1 MNKTGDAATWY
12 RDAVI
17 YQLHVKSFRDAD
29 GDGVGDFQG
38 LAEKLDYLQ
47 NLGVTALWL
56 LPFCPS
62 PLKDDGYDIS
72 DYRGIHPSYGT
83 LAQFKNFLKN
93 AHRRGLKVI
102 TELVVNHTSDQHP
115 WFQRARRARPGSVHR
130 DFYVWSDSPERY
142 SDARIIFQD
151 FEPSNW
157 TWDPLAGSYY
167 WHRFYSHQPDLNFDN
182 PRVREAILRVLDFWF
197 GLGVDGLRLD
207 AVPYLFERDNTNCEN
222 LPQTHDFLKK
232 LRHHVDARFEN
243 RMILGEANQW
253 PEDAAAYFGEGDE
266 CHMAFHFPLMP
277 RLFMALHMEDRFPV
291 VDILDQTPAI
301 PDTCQWAVFLRNH
314 DELTLEMVTDEER
327 DYMYRVYAREPRMRI
342 NLGIRRRLAPLLGN
356 HRRRME
362 LMNGLLLS
370 LPGTPVIY
378 YGDEIGMGDNVFL
391 GDRDG
396 VRTPMQWS
404 PDRNAGFS
412 SANPQT
418 LFLPVIIDPE
428 YHYEVVNVESRLN
441 NRYSFLWWMKRIIA
455 LRRRF
460 QAFGRG
466 DMQFLEP
473 RNRHILAFVRGLE
486 NEKIL
491 VAANLSRFTQYVE
504 LDLSHYQGSVPVE
517 IFGGTE
523 FPEIT
528 ANPYAFTMGP
538 HSFYWF
544 SLTGASGREAIV
556 VGEADDTPVLDVAG
570 SWKTL
575 LEGASGDDF
584 FAILARYLPGCRW
597 FGGKARVIKFARIA
611 ETFPMTGK
619 DFQGVLTFVDVFY
632 MTGENERYVVPLGYA
647 SGEKARQILEDRGA
661 AVIARLKGK
670 VPGDQVV
677 YEASSDADFFRWLLK
692 LVLQRGRRRGG
703 SGTLTGL
710 PLGISNGEKNLD
722 NFPEPSLMGVEQ
734 SNTSA
739 VFGDRFVLKLVRKV
753 EDGVNPELEIGRFL
767 TGKHFGNT
775 PPVKGAVEYREGKRV
790 PVTIGV
796 LHGFVPNLGDAW
808 QHAMDHLGRYYE
820 NILAERPEKPGPM
833 DISYE
838 KAAFSPEAETFVG
851 EYLDS
856 AKLIGLRTAELHK
869 MLASDNTARDFAP
882 EPFSILYQRALY
894 QSLRTLIVQTL
905 KLLRER
911 RAGFSPPL
919 SEGVENVIAAEKK
932 LLQVARRVVGSKIDA
947 VRIRCH
953 GDFHLGQVLSTG
965 KDFVIIDF
973 EGEPAR
979 PVSERRI
986 KRSPLRDVAGM
997 LRSFDYA
1004 AHAALLNLLGRGLV
1018 TDADHLYLE
1027 PWAGYWGKCAG
1038 AAFLCGY
1045 RSFTKG
1051 TRLLPDDPARL
1062 KDLLDFYVL
1071 DKAVYELGYELN
1083 NRSGWAG
1090 IPIGGILEIIK
1101 EAGKD

>member
-1 MNKTGDAATWY
+1 MNKTNDAATWY

-17 YQLHVKSFRDAD
+17 YQLHVKSFRDVD
-29 GDGVGDFQG
+29 GDGIGDFRG
-38 LAEKLDYLQ
+38 LTDKLDYLQ
-47 NLGVTALWL
+47 DLGVTALWL

-83 LAQFKNFLKN
+83 LTEFKNFLKN
-93 AHRRGLKVI
+93 AHKRGLKVI

-115 WFQRARRARPGSVHR
+115 WFQRARRAKRGSVHR
-130 DFYVWSDSPERY
+130 NYYVWSDSPDRY

-157 TWDPLAGSYY
+157 TWDPVAGSYY

-182 PRVREAILRVLDFWF
+182 PRVQEAILRVLDFWF
-197 GLGVDGLRLD
+197 SLGVDGLRLD
-207 AVPYLFERDNTNCEN
+207 AVPYLFERDHTNCEN
-222 LPQTHDFLKK
+222 LSETHNFLKK
-232 LRHHVDARFEN
+232 LRRHVDNGFQN

-291 VDILDQTPAI
+291 VDILDQTPTI
-301 PDTCQWAVFLRNH
+301 PQSCQWAVFLRNH

-460 QAFGRG
+460 QSFGRG
-466 DMQFLEP
+466 DMHFLEP
-473 RNRHILAFVRGLE
+473 RNKHILAFIRSLG
-486 NEKIL
+486 NERIL
-491 VAANLSRFTQYVE
+491 VAANLSRFTQHVE
-504 LDLSHYQGSVPVE
+504 LDLSEYQGSMPVE
-517 IFGGTE
+517 VFGGSK

-528 ANPYAFTMGP
+528 QNPYALTMGP

-544 SLTGASGREAIV
+544 SLTSGGGRESIV
-556 VGEADDTPVLDVAG
+556 SGEMEDLPILRPNGT
-570 SWKTL
+570 WKTFL
-575 LEGASGDDF
+575 DGDCGDDF
-584 FAILARYLPGCRW
+584 STILARYLPGCRW
-597 FGGKARVIKFARIA
+597 FGGKARTIKYLRVS
-611 ETFPMTGK
+611 EKFPLSGSN
-619 DFQGVLTFVDVFY
+619 FQGLLIFADVFY
-632 MTGENERYVVPLGYA
+632 MSGESERYAVPVGYA
-647 SGEKARQILEDRGA
+647 SGQKARGILVDRRS

-670 VPGDQVV
+670 VPGDQIV
-677 YEASSDADFFRWLLK
+677 YEASCDVEFFKGLLK
-692 LVLQRGRRRGG
+692 LVVLHGRRRGD
-703 SGTLTGL
+703 SGTLSGL
-710 PLGISNGEKNLD
+710 PAGIGNGEKNLE
-722 NFPEPSLMGVEQ
+722 NFPEPSLIGVEQ

-739 VFGDRFVLKLVRKV
+739 VFGERFVLKLVRKL

-767 TGKHFGNT
+767 TGKRFANT
-775 PPVKGAVEYREGKRV
+775 PPVKGAIEYRTGKRG
-790 PVTIGV
+790 PVTIAV

-808 QHAMDHLGRYYE
+808 RHAMDHLGRYYE
-820 NILAERPEKPGPM
+820 NILAERPEKPGAM
-833 DISYE
+833 NLSFE
-838 KAAFSPEAETFVG
+838 KIAFSHEAQTFVG
-851 EYLDS
+851 DYLDS
-856 AKLIGLRTAELHK
+856 AGRIGLRTAELHK
-869 MLASDNTARDFAP
+869 TLASGDNGRDFSP
-882 EPFSILYQRALY
+882 EPFSILYQRSLY

-905 KLLRER
+905 KLLKER
-911 RAGFSPPL
+911 APIFSTPL
-919 SEGVENVIAAEKK
+919 SEGVERVMAVEKK
-932 LLQVARRVVGSKIDA
+932 LLQVAGRVVGGKIDA

-953 GDFHLGQVLSTG
+953 GDFHLGQVLYTG

-979 PVSERRI
+979 PLSERRI

-1004 AHAALLNLLGRGLV
+1004 AHAALLNWRERGLV
-1018 TDADHLYLE
+1018 SDADHVYLE
-1027 PWAGYWGKCAG
+1027 SWAGYWSKCAG
-1038 AAFLCGY
+1038 AAFLSRY
-1045 RSFTKG
+1045 LASTEG
-1051 TRLLPDDPARL
+1051 TRLLPADTVRL
-1062 KDLLDFYVL
+1062 KDLLEFYVL

-1083 NRSGWAG
+1083 NRPEWVG
-1090 IPIGGILEIIK
+1090 IPIGGILEII
-1101 EAGKD
+1101 EES